1 MKSLFTYWL
10 YSFTVIKSGWDFKG
24 NNRGVFWRGSKH
36 LCWAWPYCQCKSF
49 PAVDKAFGWSKNSWK
64 NCSWWWTQWAVPV
77 SNLNVLLVSYPL
89 KLAREL
95 PKVCRIFWWWQFILY
110 IRRRT
115 LCMDS
120 QPAPSWVLVDINHH

>member
-1 MKSLFTYWL
+1 
-10 YSFTVIKSGWDFKG
+10 
-24 NNRGVFWRGSKH
+24 
-36 LCWAWPYCQCKSF
+36 
-49 PAVDKAFGWSKNSWK
+49 
-64 NCSWWWTQWAVPV
+64 V